1 MSDNPPSPILLAQ
14 ITALET
20 KVWQALVTGD
30 TLADSQ
36 LLTVDF
42 LGVYP
47 SGFATKAEHCGQLN
61 EGPVMRSFSL
71 SQAQLKIISP
81 EAVLLSYCA
90 RYQRANCAQEEG
102 MYITSLWQRSAKGWL
117 NSFSQ
122 DTPAA

>member
-1 MSDNPPSPILLAQ
+1 MSDNPSPTLLAQ

-30 TLADSQ
+30 TLADNR
-36 LLTVDF
+36 LLTADF

-61 EGPVMRSFSL
+61 DGPVMRSFSL
-71 SQAQLKIISP
+71 SQAQLRIISP

-90 RYQRANCAQEEG
+90 RYLRANEAQEEG
-102 MYITSLWQRSAKGWL
+102 MYITSLWQRSTKGWL